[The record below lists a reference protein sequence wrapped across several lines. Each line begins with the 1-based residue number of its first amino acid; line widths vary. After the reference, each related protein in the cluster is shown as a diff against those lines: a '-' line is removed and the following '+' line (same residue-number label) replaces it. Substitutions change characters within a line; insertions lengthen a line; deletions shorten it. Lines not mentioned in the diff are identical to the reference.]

1 MGGGIH
7 FDELIEEWREG
18 EYVSWGYHFY
28 DDSFPAGA
36 LDEHVVIGGHYFDV
50 IDTAYRLQPV
60 GAVTGVTVTLR
71 YRLTTPFNW
80 YVKPFAE
87 WLLGDL
93 LESNLGFYR
102 RRAERASALLDR

>member
-1 MGGGIH
+1 M
-7 FDELIEEWREG
+7 
-18 EYVSWGYHFY
+18 
-28 DDSFPAGA
+28 
-36 LDEHVVIGGHYFDV
+36 LDERCDPVSGSVHWDPARSLWNGGMLVGSVVLGPLFLTPGAIGVFLALLAL
-50 IDTAYRLQPV
+50 TMC
-60 GAVTGVTVTLR
+60 AVTGVTVTLR

-102 RRAERASALLDR
+102 RRAERASASLDR